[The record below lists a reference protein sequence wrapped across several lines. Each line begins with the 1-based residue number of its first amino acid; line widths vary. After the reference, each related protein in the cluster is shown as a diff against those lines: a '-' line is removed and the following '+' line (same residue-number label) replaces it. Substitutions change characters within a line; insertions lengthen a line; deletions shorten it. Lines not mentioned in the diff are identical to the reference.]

1 MNCLKCNAKNGENS
15 NFCIKCGKPLLN
27 TQKEVNIN
35 SSSDYYI
42 IFFLI
47 FTIILELTQH
57 IIVKFVENWWEG
69 TSYTFYL
76 GIYIVY
82 GFLFILLPFSIKNKA
97 YKTTGFV
104 LAIILTLII
113 IFRSLSDV

>member
-15 NFCIKCGKPLLN
+15 NFCIKCGNPILKL
-27 TQKEVNIN
+27 QKVVISN
-35 SSSDYYI
+35 SNSDIYI
-42 IFFLI
+42 MLFLI
-47 FTIILELTQH
+47 LTLILELTQH
-57 IIVKFVENWWEG
+57 AIVKFVDEWWEG

-97 YKTTGFV
+97 YKTIGFV
-104 LAIILTLII
+104 LAIILTFVI
-113 IFRSLSDV
+113 IFRSISDM